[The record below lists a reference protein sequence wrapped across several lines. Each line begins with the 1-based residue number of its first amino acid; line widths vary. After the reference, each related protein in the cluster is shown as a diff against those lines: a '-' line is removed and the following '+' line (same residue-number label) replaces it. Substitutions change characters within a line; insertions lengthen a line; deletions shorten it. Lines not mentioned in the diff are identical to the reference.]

1 MARPEKI
8 NLPINN
14 ANGLNGDPM
23 VVDRF
28 RNKWLQFEDVD
39 GGSFDVELEINGT
52 FVSVLTITTNGFV
65 EIPQTADT
73 ARIHTT
79 TASGGTPV
87 ATIMGFDERADA

>member
-8 NLPINN
+8 SLPIDNS
-14 ANGLNGDPM
+14 NGNDGGPR
-23 VVDRF
+23 VIDRF
-28 RNKWLQFEDVD
+28 RNKWLQFEDVN

-52 FVSVLTITTNGFV
+52 FVSVLTITTNGFF
-65 EIPQTADT
+65 EIPQTAES

-87 ATIMGFDERADA
+87 ATVMGFDERTDG